1 MECWGSSQRRK
12 LWSLQE
18 TPVADEH
25 PGLIYDAYAR
35 AAAYSGTCESAMED
49 IGLMQFLGS
58 ASIARDMLEILDKT
72 GNEKLRYWG
81 FSYGTILGGVFAGLY
96 PERVE
101 RLVSDG
107 EFPGLYHLPSDD

>member
-1 MECWGSSQRRK
+1 
-12 LWSLQE
+12 
-18 TPVADEH
+18 
-25 PGLIYDAYAR
+25 
-35 AAAYSGTCESAMED
+35 
-49 IGLMQFLGS
+49 MQFLGS

-72 GNEKLRYWG
+72 GHEKLRYWG

-107 EFPGLYHLPSDD
+107 KFSYEPLL

>member
-1 MECWGSSQRRK
+1 
-12 LWSLQE
+12 
-18 TPVADEH
+18 
-25 PGLIYDAYAR
+25 
-35 AAAYSGTCESAMED
+35 MED
-49 IGLMQFLGS
+49 MGIMQFLGS

-107 EFPGLYHLPSDD
+107 KFSYMNHSSDTHG

>member
-1 MECWGSSQRRK
+1 M
-12 LWSLQE
+12 
-18 TPVADEH
+18 P
-25 PGLIYDAYAR
+25 
-35 AAAYSGTCESAMED
+35 
-49 IGLMQFLGS
+49 FLGS

-81 FSYGTILGGVFAGLY
+81 FSYGTVLGGVFAGLY

-107 EFPGLYHLPSDD
+107 KFTI